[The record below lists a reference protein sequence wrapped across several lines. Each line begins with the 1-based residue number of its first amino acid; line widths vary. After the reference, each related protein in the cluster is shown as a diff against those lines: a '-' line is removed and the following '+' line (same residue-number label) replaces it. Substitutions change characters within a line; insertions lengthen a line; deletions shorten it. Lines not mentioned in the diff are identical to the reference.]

1 MCWAMMDTNHEMELG
16 QSIGKALASYRK
28 KTGLTQDQVAERLG
42 LERETISRFERG
54 AVIPPIPRL
63 YELAEIYGCTAGE
76 LLTQGSARTLD
87 QVEDIAKMLVGMKE
101 KDRKLAMT
109 ILRELSMH
117 LK

>member
-1 MCWAMMDTNHEMELG
+1 MMDTNHEMELG
-16 QSIGKALASYRK
+16 RSIGKALASYRK

-87 QVEDIAKMLVGMKE
+87 QVEDIAKMLAGMKE
-101 KDRKLAMT
+101 NDRKLAMI
-109 ILRELSMH
+109 ILRELSAH